1 MNAQMS
7 KTAIPRV
14 AYFNERRLLVVDES
28 IQPSDPE
35 FMFVYSVHGHSLC
48 LRKKTEDNPK
58 ISFDV
63 PAETLEFAV
72 EQYRKWQ
79 SGNPDVATALSGG
92 TYQVSPLPMMRREC
106 PTCEGQGV
114 WMDRVNKCSYG
125 VTQEETNI
133 VERCE
138 TCHGACYV
146 EDFL

>member
-1 MNAQMS
+1 MNSRMNQ
-7 KTAIPRV
+7 TEFPRV
-14 AYFNERRLLVVDES
+14 AYFNERRLFVVDEE

-35 FMFVYSVHGHSLC
+35 FMLVYSVHGHSMC
-48 LRKKTEDNPK
+48 LRKRTDDGPK
-58 ISFDV
+58 LSFEI
-63 PAETLEFAV
+63 PPETLNFAI

-79 SGNPDVATALSGG
+79 SEHPNATAPDGNAC
-92 TYQVSPLPMMRREC
+92 QVTPLPPMRRKC